1 MNKATAEL
9 AGAKILVV
17 DDEPSNTKLL
27 GRILDRAGY
36 SRVEIVNDPL
46 TVKALHQA
54 NRFDL
59 ILLDIRMPNL
69 DGFGVMSELKSVT
82 VDDYVPIIV
91 LTAATDDDT
100 RLRALEMGAQDLA
113 TKPFEQTEILHRIRN
128 TLEVRAL
135 YNAEKELREKTLAG
149 SVLVLTDLL
158 SLVQPQAL
166 GRASR
171 RRKLVQHAVAAH
183 TFPEAWDIELAAM
196 LGRIGEVTVPAE
208 VHARFAAGRK
218 MSDSEAALIRRVPEV
233 GYELISKIPRLGA
246 VAEIVRYQ
254 DKSFDGS
261 GRPKDSVAGSDI
273 PLGARLLKIVGA
285 VLSEQDQGVATE
297 KPSRSW
303 PVSRRFSTRTCSP
316 RCDQAS
322 AFNRWAPN
330 RSPNRGRSNNSP
342 PVTSW

>member
-1 MNKATAEL
+1 MRGLLIEYVTQASALRVVLIGVLLIAMLLWRADRTAARIAKRRPRNETRRRQRMNKATAEL

-100 RLRALEMGAQDLA
+100 RLRALEMGAQDFA

-149 SVLVLTDLL
+149 KRSCADGPAVPGFSRKRWGGRRAGANWSNML
-158 SLVQPQAL
+158 SP
-166 GRASR
+166 RTPFR
-171 RRKLVQHAVAAH
+171 RRGTSSWRPCLGGLV
-183 TFPEAWDIELAAM
+183 
-196 LGRIGEVTVPAE
+196 
-208 VHARFAAGRK
+208 
-218 MSDSEAALIRRVPEV
+218 
-233 GYELISKIPRLGA
+233 
-246 VAEIVRYQ
+246 
-254 DKSFDGS
+254 
-261 GRPKDSVAGSDI
+261 
-273 PLGARLLKIVGA
+273 
-285 VLSEQDQGVATE
+285 
-297 KPSRSW
+297 
-303 PVSRRFSTRTCSP
+303 
-316 RCDQAS
+316 
-322 AFNRWAPN
+322 
-330 RSPNRGRSNNSP
+330 RSPCPPRFTHVSP
-342 PVTSW
+342 PGAKCRIRKRR